1 MTGLSSALEDP
12 ALAATP
18 TQLLDAAERLF
29 AERGIDNVSIREIV
43 RASGQ
48 SNLSAAHYHF
58 GSREALVGALVER
71 RIRVINKLRH
81 ARLDGLVANGL
92 NNSVHAIVHA
102 TTDVLGGV
110 VESMPWGPDYVR
122 VAAQAVFSPKM
133 HVRHFIDPQ
142 AMSGHTRC
150 TAMLRELLPHLPPRV
165 FKDRVLIVN
174 NEITYSI
181 ARWIQSN
188 GPVTSSGNRSFGAMV
203 RNTADFLAA
212 GISAPHSLAKH

>member
-1 MTGLSSALEDP
+1 MTGQSSAIEDS

-29 AERGIDNVSIREIV
+29 AEHGIDNVSIREIV

-48 SNLSAAHYHF
+48 GNLSAAHYHF

-81 ARLDGLVANGL
+81 ARLDALVAGGL

-102 TTDVLGGV
+102 TTDVLGDV
-110 VESMPWGPDYVR
+110 VKSMVWGPDYVQ
-122 VAAQAVFSPKM
+122 VAAQALFNPKM
-133 HVRHFIDPQ
+133 HVTHFIDPQ

-150 TAMLRELLPHLPPRV
+150 TAMLRELLPHLPLRV
-165 FKDRVLIVN
+165 FKDRILILN
-174 NEITYSI
+174 NEVTYSI

-188 GPVTSSGNRSFGAMV
+188 GPVTSSSNRRFGAMV
-203 RNTADFLAA
+203 HNTADFLAA
-212 GISAPHSLAKH
+212 GISAPQSLVRL